1 MPNPN
6 ERRPAR
12 KPDPKAANAR
22 RGEKSRSAPRKGPA
36 PARVAALEALMD
48 VQISDAYAGLA
59 LTRRIASARLSA
71 LDRRLMTELFYGVL
85 ENRICLDYILS
96 KYVERP
102 CGDDVTL
109 DILRMGVYQLVFM
122 DKIPENAACNDAVEL
137 TRRFRREKMS
147 GLVNAVLRGLVRDRS
162 RIVYPEDPAE
172 FLSVRYSFPRWLVDL
187 LIDEYGMDFAK
198 EMISFRDKQHDVTIR
213 PNLLKMD
220 APSFEK
226 YLTDQGFDWEK
237 SAAPGV
243 YRVRGGFV
251 SQHPGFRQG
260 LYSIMGES
268 SYLAALAVGVKPG
281 MQVLDA
287 CAAPGGKACCM
298 AEQMAGSGRVYAW
311 DLHEHR
317 VKLISGAS
325 QRLGLDNVRPRV
337 QDASRPVEDMNE
349 RMDAVLVDAP
359 CSGLGVYLS
368 KPDIKYRLRPEEPM
382 ELHELQ
388 LKILDACA
396 RYVKPGGTLVYS
408 TCTLFREENELTVQ
422 EFLKKHPSFEL
433 KGLAERMP
441 EPFAEKV
448 RDGMLTLYPH
458 RDGTD
463 GFFIARMVRKKR
475 G

>member
-22 RGEKSRSAPRKGPA
+22 RGEKSRSAKGPA

-96 KYVERP
+96 KYMERP

-220 APSFEK
+220 APAFEK

-237 SAAPGV
+237 DAAPGV

-287 CAAPGGKACCM
+287 CAAPGGKTCCM

-325 QRLGLDNVRPRV
+325 QRLGLDNVRSARAGCKPSGGGYERAHGRRAGGRALFGFGGIFV
-337 QDASRPVEDMNE
+337 QAGHQVSPS
-349 RMDAVLVDAP
+349 
-359 CSGLGVYLS
+359 SGRADGTARIAAQ
-368 KPDIKYRLRPEEPM
+368 DIGRLRAIRQAGRHAGLFY
-382 ELHELQ
+382 LHAFQ
-388 LKILDACA
+388 
-396 RYVKPGGTLVYS
+396 GG
-408 TCTLFREENELTVQ
+408 
-422 EFLKKHPSFEL
+422 K
-433 KGLAERMP
+433 
-441 EPFAEKV
+441 
-448 RDGMLTLYPH
+448 
-458 RDGTD
+458 
-463 GFFIARMVRKKR
+463 
-475 G
+475 

>member
-22 RGEKSRSAPRKGPA
+22 RGEKPRSTKGPA

-96 KYVERP
+96 KYMERP

-220 APSFEK
+220 APAFEK
-226 YLTDQGFDWEK
+226 YLADQGFDWEK
-237 SAAPGV
+237 GAAPGV

-268 SYLAALAVGVKPG
+268 SYLAALA
-281 MQVLDA
+281 
-287 CAAPGGKACCM
+287 
-298 AEQMAGSGRVYAW
+298 
-311 DLHEHR
+311 
-317 VKLISGAS
+317 
-325 QRLGLDNVRPRV
+325 
-337 QDASRPVEDMNE
+337 
-349 RMDAVLVDAP
+349 
-359 CSGLGVYLS
+359 
-368 KPDIKYRLRPEEPM
+368 LRP
-382 ELHELQ
+382 
-388 LKILDACA
+388 AA
-396 RYVKPGGTLVYS
+396 RPAAWRNRWQAPVVYMRG
-408 TCTLFREENELTVQ
+408 TCTSTASSSSPVRRSAWGWITFVR
-422 EFLKKHPSFEL
+422 
-433 KGLAERMP
+433 ACRMQ
-441 EPFAEKV
+441 A
-448 RDGMLTLYPH
+448 
-458 RDGTD
+458 
-463 GFFIARMVRKKR
+463 ARWRI
-475 G
+475 